1 MDTANPAVVADGGV
15 DDGYILWLAPGSVGW
30 RSIAD
35 KAAGC
40 LEFRKEI
47 MVKRHGDA
55 AQQLRVNASFTQDFV
70 NVGAVTANLLRQPC
84 SGAAL
89 TAQFIADKGPDVD
102 LNATFFG
109 RSRNRL

>member
-1 MDTANPAVVADGGV
+1 ML
-15 DDGYILWLAPGSVGW
+15 LWLAPGSVG
-30 RSIAD
+30 SPGVAG

-40 LEFRKEI
+40 LEFREEI
-47 MVKRHGDA
+47 MIKRHGYA
-55 AQQLRVNASFTQDFV
+55 AQQLGVNASFTQDFV
-70 NVGAVTANLLRQPC
+70 NVGAVTANLLRQP
-84 SGAAL
+84 SGSAAL